1 MLADGT
7 ITAPELLEL
16 YLERIAR
23 LDRELRSFRV
33 VLADSARQEAGVAQD
48 RLNAGERLPL
58 LGVPIAIKD
67 DVDVAGE
74 VTTYGSAAH
83 GPARAQDAEV
93 VRRLREAGAVI
104 LGKTAVPEMM
114 LWSFTETLT
123 YGATRNP
130 WNTDYTPGG
139 SSGGSGAAV
148 AAGLAPMAL
157 GSDGMGSIRIP
168 STWCGLFG
176 IKPQRDR
183 VPLAPHDD
191 AWNGLSVNGPMAR
204 SVEDAALFLD
214 VTAPG
219 GEFPCRGCNRPPGR
233 LRIAL
238 STKVPPPLT
247 ARVGKAQRAAVD
259 EAGALLRELGHNVI
273 SRDPDYPLSAVYG
286 QALPRYFRGA
296 YDDVKS
302 LPRPERL
309 EARTRTFARI
319 GGLISDRRMNAIR
332 GAESEVAERVQSIFD
347 DVDVV
352 LTPGTATGPS
362 RVGAYQRRG
371 AISTLTLVAQRVPFQ
386 AMFNVTGQPAAVV
399 PWDLDGKGLPTSIQL
414 VGRPFDEATLL
425 SLAAQIEQARPW
437 AAAPAAGF
445 LIHRLGPRHVTL
457 KAKFS
462 GHLSVTIAIV
472 LCMSASS
479 PFACASSARI
489 RSVQM
494 LYRTI
499 PGSIST
505 AANRSIADCA
515 SWISR
520 SIPRCSKASTRT
532 LVAIGTNI
540 TPPPSISSFTTAR
553 DSSMA
558 PSRSPCSARSCA
570 TKVSIIGIA
579 VLE

>member
-23 LDRELRSFRV
+23 LDRELRSFRA
-33 VLADSARQEAGVAQD
+33 VLTDSARQEAGVAQD
-48 RLNAGERLPL
+48 RLNAGERLPF

-74 VTTYGSAAH
+74 VTTYGTAAH
-83 GPARAQDAEV
+83 GSARTQDAEV
-93 VRRLREAGAVI
+93 VRRLREAGAI
-104 LGKTAVPEMM
+104 IIGKTAVPEMM
-114 LWSFTETLT
+114 LWSFTETLA
-123 YGATRNP
+123 YGVTRNP

-204 SVEDAALFLD
+204 TVEDAALFLD

-219 GEFPCRGCNRPPGR
+219 GEFLAAAARPPGR

-259 EAGALLRELGHNVI
+259 EAGALLRELGHNVT
-273 SRDPDYPLSAVYG
+273 SRDPDYPLSAMYG

-309 EARTRTFARI
+309 EARTRGFARI
-319 GGLISDRRMNAIR
+319 GRLISDRRINAIR

-347 DVDVV
+347 DVDV
-352 LTPGTATGPS
+352 LITPGTATGPS
-362 RVGAYQRRG
+362 RIAAYQRRG
-371 AISTLTLVAQRVPFQ
+371 AISTLTLVAARVPFQ
-386 AMFNVTGQPAAVV
+386 AIFNVTGQPAAVV

-437 AAAPAAGF
+437 AQ
-445 LIHRLGPRHVTL
+445 RR
-457 KAKFS
+457 
-462 GHLSVTIAIV
+462 
-472 LCMSASS
+472 
-479 PFACASSARI
+479 
-489 RSVQM
+489 
-494 LYRTI
+494 
-499 PGSIST
+499 
-505 AANRSIADCA
+505 
-515 SWISR
+515 
-520 SIPRCSKASTRT
+520 
-532 LVAIGTNI
+532 
-540 TPPPSISSFTTAR
+540 PP
-553 DSSMA
+553 
-558 PSRSPCSARSCA
+558 
-570 TKVSIIGIA
+570 VS
-579 VLE
+579 